1 MTSFNRLGVVWAG
14 SDYNLMTNVLRNEW
28 GMKGAAITDCSVFA
42 DYMDIAMGVLAG
54 QDLWDGSG
62 SAGTLKGYEND
73 KAIVHCMHVAT
84 KRIVQSI
91 AHSIAMNGLTSSATI
106 IPIESWWLVVLKVI
120 TFAGFGI
127 AVAGIAMMIL
137 EHFLVKETQV
147 AGN

>member
-1 MTSFNRLGVVWAG
+1 
-14 SDYNLMTNVLRNEW
+14 
-28 GMKGAAITDCSVFA
+28 
-42 DYMDIAMGVLAG
+42 MDIAMGVLAG

-73 KAIVHCMHVAT
+73 KAIVHCMHVAA

-106 IPIESWWLVVLKVI
+106 IPIESWWIVVLKVI
-120 TFAGFGI
+120 TFANFGI
-127 AVAGIAMMIL
+127 AAAGIAMMIL